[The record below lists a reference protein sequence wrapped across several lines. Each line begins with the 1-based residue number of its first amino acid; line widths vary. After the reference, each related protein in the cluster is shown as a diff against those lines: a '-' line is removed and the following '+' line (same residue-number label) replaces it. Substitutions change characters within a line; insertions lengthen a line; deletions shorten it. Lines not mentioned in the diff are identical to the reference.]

1 VRTDLGDLVDYVLD
15 GGACPVGVESTIVD
29 CTVEPPQ
36 ILRPGAISAEQISHL
51 LGREL
56 AAASGPSRAAGMLA
70 SHYAPEAT
78 VLLAESADEAAVL
91 LAAHPDAR
99 VLDHTA
105 DLVAYAQRLYADL
118 RQADLDGVP
127 VVVAVLPRAE
137 GLGHAIRDR
146 LRKAA
151 H

>member
-1 VRTDLGDLVDYVLD
+1 
-15 GGACPVGVESTIVD
+15 
-29 CTVEPPQ
+29 
-36 ILRPGAISAEQISHL
+36 
-51 LGREL
+51 
-56 AAASGPSRAAGMLA
+56 M
-70 SHYAPEAT
+70 
-78 VLLAESADEAAVL
+78 L